1 MVVLANHAVRVDN
14 EVSDDTSDD
23 TSDVSDDDSSDDSHD
38 DSDDVRDGSDVT
50 STRDHM
56 TMSFVMGKTRVKLDL
71 DKNENVPQLSSY
83 YSVENGKLI
92 QWPLDEE
99 QVTL

>member
-1 MVVLANHAVRVDN
+1 MD
-14 EVSDDTSDD
+14 
-23 TSDVSDDDSSDDSHD
+23 SDDDSDSDKSEVTWVDNDD
-38 DSDDVRDGSDVT
+38 DSDSDKSEVT

-56 TMSFVMGKTRVKLDL
+56 TMRFMMGKTRVKLDL

-83 YSVENGKLI
+83 FTAENGKLI

-99 QVTL
+99 QVTLLTLP